1 MTCEQMKCERWPD
14 VRENLQS
21 DGFIT
26 RLENKCINF
35 IGLFRF
41 LRQKS
46 IALLT
51 SFVSLV
57 VTIKELSKVN
67 RLLIKHFILRQTRIF
82 IACPQFVV
90 LLAFIRKFKRK
101 NLEMVSLRYLIRMF
115 IPQQIQGVRNMS
127 VLILP
132 CDKLYLQTANR
143 S

>member
-26 RLENKCINF
+26 RVENKCINF

-46 IALLT
+46 MAVLT

-57 VTIKELSKVN
+57 ATIKELSKVN
-67 RLLIKHFILRQTRIF
+67 RLLVKHFISCRARIF
-82 IACPQFVV
+82 IVSVEFSSPQFRYLFVF
-90 LLAFIRKFKRK
+90 LKKIRKFELFGFQC
-101 NLEMVSLRYLIRMF
+101 NYELI
-115 IPQQIQGVRNMS
+115 
-127 VLILP
+127 
-132 CDKLYLQTANR
+132 
-143 S
+143 